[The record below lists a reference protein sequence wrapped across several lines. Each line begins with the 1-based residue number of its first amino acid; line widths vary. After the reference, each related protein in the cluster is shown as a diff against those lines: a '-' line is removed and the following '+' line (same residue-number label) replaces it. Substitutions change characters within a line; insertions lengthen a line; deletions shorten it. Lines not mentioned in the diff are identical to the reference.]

1 MSSGFT
7 ARSSHRRAS
16 LNRRQLHGVF
26 YFDLVEFL
34 RKVLLVGV
42 GVLVAP
48 GSFGQLAFGIL
59 IVATMLFVTGVLSPY
74 KNVSDEVLAVAC
86 QASLLLT
93 LAGAVILKG
102 RLNAGPLEDDEQAA
116 VAAALIFV
124 AAAPVALGVALALRD
139 LCADRCSLRRRQ
151 FAGATTPPTAPVP
164 EASVRTTAHPGEISY
179 TVHANAAR
187 V

>member
-1 MSSGFT
+1 MVVCVAINLLLLGQPGFDPDDLPSPQPPPFSPHVAPPPPFPPGVT
-7 ARSSHRRAS
+7 YARSR
-16 LNRRQLHGVF
+16 
-26 YFDLVEFL
+26 
-34 RKVLLVGV
+34 
-42 GVLVAP
+42 P
-48 GSFGQLAFGIL
+48 
-59 IVATMLFVTGVLSPY
+59 
-74 KNVSDEVLAVAC
+74 
-86 QASLLLT
+86 ASLLLT

-139 LCADRCSLRRRQ
+139 LCADRCSPRRRQ
-151 FAGATTPPTAPVP
+151 FAGATTPPTAPSA

>member
-1 MSSGFT
+1 MW
-7 ARSSHRRAS
+7 RLRR
-16 LNRRQLHGVF
+16 RRRHSRLGW
-26 YFDLVEFL
+26 
-34 RKVLLVGV
+34 
-42 GVLVAP
+42 
-48 GSFGQLAFGIL
+48 
-59 IVATMLFVTGVLSPY
+59 LSPY
-74 KNVSDEVLAVAC
+74 KNFSDEVLAVAC

-102 RLNAGPLEDDEQAA
+102 RLKDAGPLDDDEQAA

-139 LCADRCSLRRRQ
+139 LCADRCSTRRRR
-151 FAGATTPPTAPVP
+151 FAGATTPPTASVP

-179 TVHANAAR
+179 TVHGNAAR